1 MGSSRI
7 TSCGSFSRA
16 RASPRGG
23 GAGRNGPTRHNNAA
37 DDELYSKGPVAADAL
52 ALPPG
57 VSPAV
62 AAREL
67 RKAKNR
73 ASALASRLR
82 REGRAAALEGRVRAL
97 EGEVRLLERAR
108 DDARREA
115 AAKRSGGGALPPPA
129 AAASL
134 AARGGLGARRRSER
148 VMEMRRHLTL

>member
-1 MGSSRI
+1 M
-7 TSCGSFSRA
+7 
-16 RASPRGG
+16 SPRGG
-23 GAGRNGPTRHNNAA
+23 GGGGAGRSNGGTTKHINTAA
-37 DDELYSKGPVAADAL
+37 DDELYSKGPVAAEAL
-52 ALPPG
+52 ALSPG

-97 EGEVRLLERAR
+97 EGEVRLLEEAR

-115 AAKRSGGGALPPPA
+115 AAAKKGGNGNGAGPLPPPA

-148 VMEMRRHLTL
+148 MEMRRHLTL